1 MPGHA
6 RKRSEGELSPAV
18 EGETRPSTLEELDQ
32 PSVRGGVDDAEA
44 VEMAEDDDE
53 DDEDEDEDEDEDDED
68 DEDADDEDEDEDE
81 DDEDDEDEDD
91 DAVED
96 PESR

>member
-53 DDEDEDEDEDEDDED
+53 DDEDEDEDDED

-81 DDEDDEDEDD
+81 DEDDEDEDD